1 MRTWRQ
7 GVIARVP
14 LAGRAAFFLHCHTYP
29 LARAY
34 TRFVAP
40 GSLEDPVGWLRVRLQ
55 DFAVLER
62 VGERP
67 LTAAER
73 RLREDAP
80 GQTSVSPHHRS
91 TRRAVNVSHGEA
103 RAAAP

>member
-80 GQTSVSPHHRS
+80 WSDFGVTPPSEHPPG
-91 TRRAVNVSHGEA
+91 GE
-103 RAAAP
+103 RQPR